1 MQIDLHSATC
11 IMFCTFR
18 NKKVQASLKF
28 TRPNFIKKISMQSAL
43 RLIKFIK
50 LKVLWSP
57 DYFIFTRILI
67 HVSEIRHLPVFLPA
81 FYATMIKP
89 YLNLDW
95 SYKIIIMLVEVRK
108 RGTMRNSGNQVI
120 TIYSKNMDHKYL

>member
-1 MQIDLHSATC
+1 MASGL
-11 IMFCTFR
+11 
-18 NKKVQASLKF
+18 KKFSPEFSFFSPESLI
-28 TRPNFIKKISMQSAL
+28 R
-43 RLIKFIK
+43 
-50 LKVLWSP
+50 
-57 DYFIFTRILI
+57 
-67 HVSEIRHLPVFLPA
+67 VSEFGILPVFLPA

-95 SYKIIIMLVEVRK
+95 SYKIIIMLVGVRK